1 DVRSLICGPLYA
13 GEELIGLL
21 YVDNP
26 VTRQFSEADLELFS
40 AIANYAAVA
49 ITQGRLAERLRE
61 ESERRERLQ
70 RYHSPAVVERIMAQ
84 RQGEGADV
92 LPAQGRD
99 IRVLFADL
107 VGFTSLWETVTPAD
121 VAALLN
127 RFFSEMT
134 EAIFAERGPL
144 TSSSVTRSSRCSARP
159 WNRPI
164 TRVERCA
171 QRRRCGE
178 RWRG

>member
-70 RYHSPAVVERIMAQ
+70 RYHSPAVVERIMAKQ
-84 RQGEGADV
+84 STNGDDV
-92 LPAQGRD
+92 RSEER
-99 IRVLFADL
+99 RV
-107 VGFTSLWETVTPAD
+107 GKEW
-121 VAALLN
+121 
-127 RFFSEMT
+127 R
-134 EAIFAERGPL
+134 
-144 TSSSVTRSSRCSARP
+144 TRWWP
-159 WNRPI
+159 DH
-164 TRVERCA
+164 
-171 QRRRCGE
+171 
-178 RWRG
+178 